1 MCVRARMCVHAGNA
15 VGMRHVLRGG
25 IRNVGNI
32 LLGKYVEKNG
42 HLKNK
47 EVDERIIFKMGLWK
61 MS

>member
-1 MCVRARMCVHAGNA
+1 VHAGNA